1 MSKRAERKE
10 KAESLLLD
18 GVRRVARSGDGLR
31 EYLRFR
37 AQFHQYSFN
46 NTAMIMMQIPDA
58 RYVMGYR
65 QWQKVGRQVRK
76 GESGS
81 LIFVPYFGKA
91 TEKDAEKQGVEV
103 GDRILKGFGTGY
115 VWDIAQTD
123 EREDFDG
130 EVMRLEDLV
139 RVPYVD
145 GDDFDD
151 LFDDLVSVAR
161 RWGLEVTEQQ
171 DGWIIPNRRTE
182 LPSGSINFSRQ
193 EIALNDSL
201 SVNHRAKTLAHELA
215 HFRLH
220 ADKDLSWFQ
229 ENKRRAEIQAEAAA
243 FIICHRAGLDT
254 SGYSFEYVAEYA
266 GMHDVDDAETV
277 VDTVSREIGAID
289 RAAQDIWSALEETAE
304 AKEENEAKKE
314 TATQEKPT
322 RDTVTQDTE
331 TEEGI
336 KDRQMNECG
345 AARPGR
351 EPNGQTPST
360 EVPSTAEPSTQERST
375 ATP

>member
-46 NTAMIMMQIPDA
+46 NTALIMMQIPDA

-171 DGWIIPNRRTE
+171 DGWIIPNRRTD

-289 RAAQDIWSALEETAE
+289 RAAQDIWSALEETAD
-304 AKEENEAKKE
+304 AKEESEAKKE

-336 KDRQMNECG
+336 KDRQMSECG
-345 AARPGR
+345 AAGPGR
-351 EPNGQTPST
+351 QPNGQTPST
-360 EVPSTAEPSTQERST
+360 EEPSTAQPSTQERST

>member
-46 NTAMIMMQIPDA
+46 NTALIMMQIPDA

-193 EIALNDSL
+193 EIVLNDSL

-289 RAAQDIWSALEETAE
+289 RAAQDIWSALEETAD
-304 AKEENEAKKE
+304 AKEESEAKKE

-336 KDRQMNECG
+336 KDRQMSECG
-345 AARPGR
+345 AAGPGR
-351 EPNGQTPST
+351 QPNGQTPST
-360 EVPSTAEPSTQERST
+360 EEPSTAQPSTQERST